1 MSGWGAWSAATALDH
16 LENSDGDR
24 TAKSIRLVVDM
35 INSLPME
42 KAKTIMMNLLST
54 LMNPQDVR

>member
-1 MSGWGAWSAATALDH
+1 